1 MLKPN
6 DSTFLEREVFKN
18 CKNNKLLKSFQKVAL
33 FGKGKEY
40 TINLM
45 MIQYY
50 IIFISVKKKS
60 IQVWY
65 YKPITQ
71 NKKIPSI

>member
-6 DSTFLEREVFKN
+6 DSTFLELDVFKDWE
-18 CKNNKLLKSFQKVAL
+18 NNILLKGFQKVAL
-33 FGKGKEY
+33 FGKGREY

-50 IIFISVKKKS
+50 IILF
-60 IQVWY
+60 Q
-65 YKPITQ
+65 
-71 NKKIPSI
+71 